1 MPYLHLVAQFFAPGV
16 NIIGPLK
23 PVIIVLII
31 PIWLQGG
38 SAVRDIVTKQ
48 MPLEKPGLF
57 VTVPLVKII
66 KNIILLPLLLV
77 VFILTY
83 IELFFAVI
91 FIYVLTLINQD
102 EKDMWSINKI
112 IVTKLREVL

>member
-1 MPYLHLVAQFFAPGV
+1 M
-16 NIIGPLK
+16 
-23 PVIIVLII
+23 
-31 PIWLQGG
+31 
-38 SAVRDIVTKQ
+38 
-48 MPLEKPGLF
+48 
-57 VTVPLVKII
+57 KII